1 MWGEPGTARAKFGP
15 DHRSSPWQFARLA
28 FYGRTAISED
38 GVITRQRLLQL
49 AGNAS
54 EPITLIS
61 APAGYGKTTLL
72 RQWFPEM
79 GSALIEPV
87 VRLDPAEIAD
97 QWQLWQQVD
106 EALSLSAVTL
116 IIDDLHL
123 LERDRGTV
131 LLRDALRRANGSRRL
146 IIATRSDPILALHDA
161 RMAGKVLEIR
171 AAELAF
177 DETETELFL
186 AANHIAVSAEQAHAL
201 WVHTEGWPAGLRLS
215 TTPLSS
221 GAHSK
226 EAFAT
231 LLQGDSAVGS
241 YLMGQALAYTA
252 DDLREFLLQTS
263 VSEFL
268 DAELANELTG
278 RSDSALLLERAHIQ
292 PGFLHRLA
300 DGRWPYRYHP
310 MFRAL
315 LLAELM
321 RSAPDEVRRLSALAA
336 AWFSRHGEHVRAAS
350 LAVQG
355 QSWDVVADSV
365 LAGSCVALATGD
377 WSWVRSTLAQL
388 PDYQLEASLSVRLA
402 STLLKLGTGDRTEAM
417 QSATTILNDP
427 PIART
432 RLEAAALPFVESWLL
447 AEQGE
452 IGKALQILQLDPTP
466 ESILASRAAGTGVRS
481 ARRQLH
487 AACLFAAGPPDAVPA
502 VLNESRSSRTES
514 YTNVQLGDLEIRAWA
529 AVVAGDLRS
538 AQHYLNRVNAIT
550 ERESVRGARDHIETM
565 RFAQQWIE
573 METGDHL
580 PAQFDH
586 DTDVGARSTLP
597 QSISQS
603 LATITDARLRLIRD
617 NDARGSALMLDDLI
631 TVNPH
636 IQQWSTIG
644 SLWAIARIDAHLGA
658 GEFSNAL
665 DLALNSSI
673 GNSSMANPSGN
684 SLTGFSDGSRNQSY
698 LWAWA
703 MQHAALD
710 SRAGMLGM
718 DPELLISKLPLESAL
733 LPGRSEALRV
743 RVLLGAASLAWRT
756 EMPERASHY
765 LRLALQ
771 STEAHGWRRP
781 YIEIAAAITPVLE
794 AERRRITSHGEQVIE
809 LLAYLR
815 RQPIHG
821 GELPDPLSVR
831 ELEILQYLPTPLDQR
846 ELCSALFISRNTLK
860 THLRSTYRKL
870 GVQTRR
876 EAVLRAESL
885 GIL

>member
-1 MWGEPGTARAKFGP
+1 M
-15 DHRSSPWQFARLA
+15 
-28 FYGRTAISED
+28 AISQD
-38 GVITRQRLLQL
+38 GVITRRRLLQL

-72 RQWFPEM
+72 RQWA
-79 GSALIEPV
+79 SKSSPV
-87 VRLDPAEIAD
+87 VRLDPAEITD
-97 QWQLWQQVD
+97 QWQLWQQVGD
-106 EALSLSAVTL
+106 ALRRSVVTV

-131 LLRDALRRANGSRRL
+131 LLRDALRRAGGNRRL
-146 IIATRSDPILALHDA
+146 VIATRSDPILALHEA

-171 AAELAF
+171 ADALTF

-186 AANHIAVSAEQAHAL
+186 AANHIAVTAEQAYAL

-215 TTPLSS
+215 TTPLAS
-221 GAHSK
+221 GVQPE
-226 EAFAT
+226 EAFST

-268 DAELANELTG
+268 DAELADELTG
-278 RSDSALLLERAHIQ
+278 RSDSALLLERVHIQ
-292 PGFLHRLA
+292 PGFLHRLPQS
-300 DGRWPYRYHP
+300 RWPYRYHP

-336 AWFSRHGEHVRAAS
+336 GWFSRHGEHVRAAP

-355 QSWDVVADSV
+355 QSWDVFADSV
-365 LAGSCVALATGD
+365 LAGSCLALVTGD
-377 WSWVRSTLAQL
+377 WGWVRKAFVRL
-388 PDYQLEASLSVRLA
+388 PEFQLEASQTVRLA
-402 STLLKLGTGDRTEAM
+402 SILIKLGTGARMEAM
-417 QSATTILNDP
+417 GSAAAIINDP
-427 PIART
+427 PPAGT
-432 RLEAAALPFVESWLL
+432 RVETAALKFVEAWLL
-447 AEQGE
+447 AERGRTGDVLE
-452 IGKALQILQLDPTP
+452 ILELDPGG
-466 ESILASRAAGTGVRS
+466 ESAPAATAAVTGLRS
-481 ARRQLH
+481 AWRQLQ
-487 AACLFAAGPPDAVPA
+487 AACRFADGPPHAVQTA
-502 VLNESRSSRTES
+502 LNESRDASTES
-514 YTNVQLGDLEIRAWA
+514 YSNVQLGDLEIRSWA

-538 AQHYLNRVNAIT
+538 AQQYLQRAAALI
-550 ERESVRGARDHIETM
+550 ERESARGAIDHAGTTW
-565 RFAQQWIE
+565 FARKWVE
-573 METGDHL
+573 METGDHA
-580 PAQFDH
+580 PAEFDH
-586 DTDVGARSTLP
+586 AAERHNRSVFP
-597 QSISQS
+597 QPISQS
-603 LATITDARLRLIRD
+603 LQTITDARLRLIQD
-617 NDARGSALMLDDLI
+617 NDSRGCALMLDDL
-631 TVNPH
+631 VSANP
-636 IQQWSTIG
+636 QVQKWATIG
-644 SLWAIARIDAHLGA
+644 SLWAISRIDAYLAA
-658 GEFSNAL
+658 GESSNAL
-665 DLALNSSI
+665 DLALNSSTR
-673 GNSSMANPSGN
+673 NSS
-684 SLTGFSDGSRNQSY
+684 TGYSDGSRSQSY

-703 MQHAALD
+703 MQRAALD
-710 SRAGMLGM
+710 PRAGMLGM
-718 DPELLISKLPLESAL
+718 DPELLISNLPLESAL

-743 RVLLGAASLAWRT
+743 RVLLGAATLAFRA

-781 YIEIAAAITPVLE
+781 YVEIAAAITPVLE
-794 AERRRITSHGEQVIE
+794 AERRRITSYGEQVIE

-815 RQPIHG
+815 RQPLYG
-821 GELPDPLSVR
+821 GQLPDPLSVR

>member
-1 MWGEPGTARAKFGP
+1 
-15 DHRSSPWQFARLA
+15 
-28 FYGRTAISED
+28 
-38 GVITRQRLLQL
+38 VITRQRLLQL

-79 GSALIEPV
+79 GPAEIEPV
-87 VRLDPAEIAD
+87 VRLDPAEITD
-97 QWQLWQQVD
+97 QWQLWQQVG

-131 LLRDALRRANGSRRL
+131 LLRDALRRANGNRRL

-186 AANHIAVSAEQAHAL
+186 AANHIAVSAEQAYAL

-226 EAFAT
+226 EAFAS

-268 DAELANELTG
+268 DAELADELTG

-300 DGRWPYRYHP
+300 DRRWPYRYHP

-321 RSAPDEVRRLSALAA
+321 RSAPEEVRRLSALAA

-355 QSWDVVADSV
+355 QSWDVVAESV
-365 LAGSCVALATGD
+365 LAGSCVALVTGD
-377 WSWVRSTLAQL
+377 WSWVRSTFSQL

-402 STLLKLGTGDRTEAM
+402 SILLKLGSGDRTEAM
-417 QSATTILNDP
+417 QSAAMIFNDRP
-427 PIART
+427 HAET
-432 RLEAAALPFVESWLL
+432 RLEATALAFVEAWHL

-452 IGKALQILQLDPTP
+452 IGKALQILEVDPTRH
-466 ESILASRAAGTGVRS
+466 SILASTAAGTGVRS
-481 ARRQLH
+481 AGRQLQ
-487 AACLFAAGPPDAVPA
+487 AACLFAAGPANAVQA
-502 VLNESRSSRTES
+502 VLNGSRTSSTEW
-514 YTNVQLGDLEIRAWA
+514 YANLQLGDLEIRAWTA
-529 AVVAGDLRS
+529 IVAGDLRS
-538 AQHYLNRVNAIT
+538 AQHYLNRMKAIA
-550 ERESVRGARDHIETM
+550 ERESARGALDHVETM

-586 DTDVGARSTLP
+586 DTDGGARSALP

-603 LATITDARLRLIRD
+603 LGTITDARLRLIRD
-617 NDARGSALMLDDLI
+617 NDCRGCALMLDDLI
-631 TVNPH
+631 SANPH

-644 SLWAIARIDAHLGA
+644 SLWAIARIDAYLGA

-673 GNSSMANPSGN
+673 GNSSAGN

-703 MQHAALD
+703 MQRAALD

-743 RVLLGAASLAWRT
+743 RVLLGAASLALPA

-781 YIEIAAAITPVLE
+781 YVEIAAAITPVLE
-794 AERRRITSHGEQVIE
+794 AERRRITSYGEQVIE

-815 RQPIHG
+815 RQPVYG
-821 GELPDPLSVR
+821 GQLPDPLSVR

>member
-1 MWGEPGTARAKFGP
+1 
-15 DHRSSPWQFARLA
+15 
-28 FYGRTAISED
+28 
-38 GVITRQRLLQL
+38 VITRQRLLQR

-72 RQWFPEM
+72 QQWFPEM
-79 GSALIEPV
+79 GPAEIGPV
-87 VRLDPAEIAD
+87 VRLDPAEITD
-97 QWQLWQQVD
+97 QWQLWQQVG

-131 LLRDALRRANGSRRL
+131 LLRDALRRANGNRRL

-186 AANHIAVSAEQAHAL
+186 AANHIAVSAEQAYAL

-221 GAHSK
+221 GARSK

-231 LLQGDSAVGS
+231 LLQGDSPVGS

-268 DAELANELTG
+268 DAELADELTG

-321 RSAPDEVRRLSALAA
+321 RSAPNEVRRLSALAA
-336 AWFSRHGEHVRAAS
+336 VWFSRHGEHVRAAS

-377 WSWVRSTLAQL
+377 WSWVRSTFAQL

-402 STLLKLGTGDRTEAM
+402 SILLKLGSGDRTEAM
-417 QSATTILNDP
+417 QTAAAILNDP
-427 PIART
+427 PIAKT
-432 RLEAAALPFVESWLL
+432 RLEAAALTFVEAWLL

-452 IGKALQILQLDPTP
+452 IGKTLQILELDPTRD
-466 ESILASRAAGTGVRS
+466 SILPSRAAVTSVRS
-481 ARRQLH
+481 ARRQLQ
-487 AACLFAAGPPDAVPA
+487 AACLFAAGPPNAVPA
-502 VLNESRSSRTES
+502 VLNESRSSSTES

-538 AQHYLNRVNAIT
+538 AQHYLNRVKAIT
-550 ERESVRGARDHIETM
+550 ERESARGALDHAETT

-580 PAQFDH
+580 PAQIDH
-586 DTDVGARSTLP
+586 DTDVGARSALP
-597 QSISQS
+597 HSISQS

-617 NDARGSALMLDDLI
+617 NDSRGCALILDDLI
-631 TVNPH
+631 SVNPH

-644 SLWAIARIDAHLGA
+644 SLWGIARIDAYLDA
-658 GEFSNAL
+658 SEFSNAL

-673 GNSSMANPSGN
+673 GNSSISDSSAGN
-684 SLTGFSDGSRNQSY
+684 SLMGFSDGSRNQSY

-703 MQHAALD
+703 MQRAVLD

-743 RVLLGAASLAWRT
+743 RVLLGAASLAWRA

-781 YIEIAAAITPVLE
+781 YIEIAAAIAPVLE

-815 RQPIHG
+815 RQPVYG
-821 GELPDPLSVR
+821 GQLPDPLSVR

>member
-1 MWGEPGTARAKFGP
+1 VIAR
-15 DHRSSPWQFARLA
+15 R
-28 FYGRTAISED
+28 
-38 GVITRQRLLQL
+38 RLLQVGRG
-49 AGNAS
+49 AP

-72 RQWFPEM
+72 RQWA
-79 GSALIEPV
+79 SSSSPV
-87 VRLDPAEIAD
+87 VRLDPAEIID
-97 QWQLWQQVD
+97 QWQLWQQVG
-106 EALSLSAVTL
+106 EALSRSVVTV
-116 IIDDLHL
+116 IIDDVHL
-123 LERDRGTV
+123 LERDRGTI
-131 LLRDALRRANGSRRL
+131 LLREALRRAGGKRRL
-146 IIATRSDPILALHDA
+146 VIATRSDPILALHEA

-171 AAELAF
+171 ADQLAF
-177 DETETELFL
+177 DEDETRLFL
-186 AANHIAVSAEQAHAL
+186 AANHIAVSAEQAYAL

-215 TTPLSS
+215 TTPLIS
-221 GAHSK
+221 GAHSE
-226 EAFAT
+226 EAFST

-268 DAELANELTG
+268 DAELADELTG

-300 DGRWPYRYHP
+300 DRRWPYRYHP

-321 RSAPDEVRRLSALAA
+321 RTAPDEVRRLAALAA
-336 AWFSRHGEHVRAAS
+336 DWFSRHGEHVRAAP

-355 QSWDVVADSV
+355 QSWEVLADSV

-377 WSWVRSTLAQL
+377 WGWVRSTFAQL
-388 PDYQLEASLSVRLA
+388 PDSNLEASPSLRLA
-402 STLLKLGTGDRTEAM
+402 SILVKRGAGARTEAIG
-417 QSATTILNDP
+417 SAASIIDDP
-427 PIART
+427 PLDGTKLQTAV
-432 RLEAAALPFVESWLL
+432 LKFVEAWLL
-447 AEQGE
+447 AERGE
-452 IGKALQILQLDPTP
+452 TDEALQILEVDPGRDSAP
-466 ESILASRAAGTGVRS
+466 ASTAAVTGLRS
-481 ARRQLH
+481 AWHQLQ
-487 AACLFAAGPPDAVPA
+487 AASLFADGAPNAVQA
-502 VLNESRSSRTES
+502 VLNESRDSSTES
-514 YTNVQLGDLEIRAWA
+514 YANAQLGDLEIRAWA

-538 AQHYLNRVNAIT
+538 AQHYVNRAAAMI
-550 ERESVRGARDHIETM
+550 ERESARGAIDHGGTTW
-565 RFAQQWIE
+565 FARQWVE
-573 METGDHL
+573 METHDHA
-580 PAQFDH
+580 PMQFDH
-586 DTDVGARSTLP
+586 AAERHSRSAFP
-597 QSISQS
+597 QPISQS
-603 LATITDARLRLIRD
+603 LETITDARLRLIRD
-617 NDARGSALMLDDLI
+617 HDSRGCALMLDDLI
-631 TVNPH
+631 SANPH
-636 IQQWSTIG
+636 IPQWSTIG
-644 SLWAIARIDAHLGA
+644 SLWAITRIDAYLAA

-665 DLALNSSI
+665 DMALNSSTA
-673 GNSSMANPSGN
+673 NSS
-684 SLTGFSDGSRNQSY
+684 TDFSDGSRNQSY

-703 MQHAALD
+703 MQRAALD
-710 SRAGMLGM
+710 PRAGILGM
-718 DPELLISKLPLESAL
+718 DPELLISSLPLESAL
-733 LPGRSEALRV
+733 LTGRSEALRV
-743 RVLLGAASLAWRT
+743 RVLLGAASLAFRA
-756 EMPERASHY
+756 EMLDRALHY

-815 RQPIHG
+815 RQPMYG
-821 GELPDPLSVR
+821 GQLPDPLSVR

>member
-1 MWGEPGTARAKFGP
+1 M
-15 DHRSSPWQFARLA
+15 
-28 FYGRTAISED
+28 
-38 GVITRQRLLQL
+38 ITRQRLLQL

-79 GSALIEPV
+79 GPAEIEPV
-87 VRLDPAEIAD
+87 VRLDPAEITD
-97 QWQLWQQVD
+97 QWQLWQQVG

-131 LLRDALRRANGSRRL
+131 LLRDALRRANGNRRL
-146 IIATRSDPILALHDA
+146 VIATRSDPILALHDA

-186 AANHIAVSAEQAHAL
+186 AANHIAVSAEQAYAL

-221 GAHSK
+221 GARSK

-268 DAELANELTG
+268 DAELADELTG

-377 WSWVRSTLAQL
+377 WSWVRSTFAQL

-402 STLLKLGTGDRTEAM
+402 SILLKLGSGDRTDAM
-417 QSATTILNDP
+417 QTAAAMLNDP
-427 PIART
+427 PTAGT
-432 RLEAAALPFVESWLL
+432 RLEAAALTFVEAGLL

-452 IGKALQILQLDPTP
+452 IGKALRILELDPTRD
-466 ESILASRAAGTGVRS
+466 SILASRAAGTGVRS
-481 ARRQLH
+481 ARRQLQ
-487 AACLFAAGPPDAVPA
+487 AACLFAAGPPNAVPA
-502 VLNESRSSRTES
+502 VLNESRSSSTES

-538 AQHYLNRVNAIT
+538 AQHYLNRVKAIT
-550 ERESVRGARDHIETM
+550 ERESARGALDHVETM

-580 PAQFDH
+580 PAQIDH
-586 DTDVGARSTLP
+586 DTDGGARSALP
-597 QSISQS
+597 HSISQS

-617 NDARGSALMLDDLI
+617 NDSRGCALMLDDLI
-631 TVNPH
+631 SVNPH

-673 GNSSMANPSGN
+673 GNSSIGNSSAADSSLGN

-703 MQHAALD
+703 MQRAALD

-743 RVLLGAASLAWRT
+743 RVLLGAASLAWRA

-781 YIEIAAAITPVLE
+781 YVEIAAAITPVLE

-815 RQPIHG
+815 RQPVYG
-821 GELPDPLSVR
+821 GQLPDPLSVR